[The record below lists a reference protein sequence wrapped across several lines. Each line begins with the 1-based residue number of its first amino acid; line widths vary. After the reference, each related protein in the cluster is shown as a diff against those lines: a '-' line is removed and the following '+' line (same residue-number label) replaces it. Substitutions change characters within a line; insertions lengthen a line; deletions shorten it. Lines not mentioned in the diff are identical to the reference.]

1 MKKHLSLLLVFFMLL
16 NMLPLSACSIKPGEG
31 KETGTEAPV
40 PPAPVVAGE
49 ETVTMTPQAPQ
60 AVFGSGVSVEM
71 SSYLVRE
78 DQPLTVTEMS
88 PVTLSD
94 GSEWDGFRLTVY
106 DVTMGERH
114 QFGEYFTIR
123 LPYDPSYLESGQDPS
138 LCVTARW
145 HDPETG
151 AWEPVLYSLDTE
163 KHQVVIR
170 TDHLSEYG
178 CFEIKNEGMRKAR
191 VTYVKPWMMYELF
204 DTDTACDVLSDYNAS
219 RGTDTRKAATLG
231 AKLINKMQPI
241 ASGVSDF
248 TSEVGAL
255 DNILRLGDSEAG
267 LVLKEINIHQKT
279 VDVIGK
285 VGLAASCIK
294 LAIEVCSSDKTD
306 ADVISIYKDTV
317 SLMLDLAS
325 ASETFGSAALSVG
338 LAGVWIFDQI
348 LTKMVDQAKAI
359 RMELFGAV
367 YTYYNDTYSGYGH
380 KARTDDD
387 WRDIMIAEYEK
398 AKGDTDAFTQAMN
411 QQMADYADKFWVEVD
426 RNPDMATELQDDM
439 GITRLPLPT
448 GGEIEALKKQY
459 INNLQVRINNLI
471 PAVRDYYREK
481 SEEAFEKALNEA
493 KTHLN
498 SALNCTIND
507 PDKLFEGCTVRFAPL
522 SDVAIAG
529 DWQGTMNALGTLRI
543 SFTVLGYYI
552 AGCPDRVEVIDKA
565 DGKTIVGYG
574 TVKAQGV
581 ALTVDLMRGEP
592 VTSPESAQKVTLPTK
607 VVRYD
612 GTVPD
617 ASDDYF
623 GSRGGMICAAVNQM
637 ESPCFVYDPATTY
650 YSIDLE
656 LVPNEGITLFGSE
669 NGLGTEGQYDTY
681 YISALTI
688 HGTFSFEKNDGS
700 MNMTFTEKC
709 VDAPN
714 YSGDVN
720 SVAYTF
726 SNEPDKF
733 SISYDDKAHALYVAF
748 YGDLTEQWSSVK
760 GSGEQTTQDPTTR
773 EDHREAVCFSFTP
786 VVPFGTE

>member
-1 MKKHLSLLLVFFMLL
+1 MKKHLSLLLAIFMLL
-16 NMLPLSACSIKPGEG
+16 NMLTLFSCSIRPGEG
-31 KETGTEAPV
+31 KETATEAPV

-60 AVFGSGVSVEM
+60 AVLGSGVSVEM

-88 PVTLSD
+88 PVTVAD

-123 LPYDPSYLESGQDPS
+123 LPYDPTYLESGQDPS

-294 LAIEVCSSDKTD
+294 LAMEVCSSDKTD
-306 ADVISIYKDTV
+306 ADIISIYKDTV
-317 SLMLDLAS
+317 SLLLDLAS

-426 RNPDMATELQDDM
+426 RNPDMAAEVQDDM
-439 GITRLPLPT
+439 GITRLPFPT
-448 GGEIEALKKQY
+448 GGEIETLKKQY

-493 KTHLN
+493 KAHLN

-507 PDKLFEGCTVRFAPL
+507 PDKLFDGCTVRFAPL
-522 SDVAIAG
+522 SDAALAA

-552 AGCPDRVEVIDKA
+552 AGCPDRVDVIDKA
-565 DGKTIVGYG
+565 DGKTTVGYG
-574 TVKAQGV
+574 AVKAQGS

-592 VTSPESAQKVTLPTK
+592 VTSPESAQKVVLPTK
-607 VVRYD
+607 IVRYD
-612 GTVPD
+612 GTVPA
-617 ASDDYF
+617 ASDDF

-637 ESPCFVYDPATTY
+637 ESPCIVYDPATTY

-656 LVPNEGITLFGSE
+656 LIPNEGMTLFGSE

-700 MNMTFTEKC
+700 MKMTFSEKC

-760 GSGEQTTQDPTTR
+760 GSGEQTMQDPTTR
-773 EDHREAVCFSFTP
+773 EDHREAVYFSFTP
-786 VVPFGTE
+786 VVPFGDE

>member
-1 MKKHLSLLLVFFMLL
+1 MKKHLSLMLACIMLL
-16 NMLPLSACSIKPGEG
+16 NILPLSACSLRHDESG
-31 KETGTEAPV
+31 ETGTEASDV
-40 PPAPVVAGE
+40 PAPAVAGE
-49 ETVTMTPQAPQ
+49 ETVTVTPQAPR
-60 AVFGSGVSVEM
+60 AVLESGVTVEM

-78 DQPLTVTEMS
+78 EQTLTVKEMS
-88 PVTLSD
+88 PVTIAD
-94 GSEWDGFRLTVY
+94 GGEWDGFRLTVY

-123 LPYDPSYLESGQDPS
+123 LPYDPSYLENGQDPS

-163 KHQVVIR
+163 NHQVVIR

-204 DTDTACDVLSDYNAS
+204 DTDTACGVLSDYNAS

-231 AKLINKMQPI
+231 AKLINKTQPI
-241 ASGVSDF
+241 VSGVSDF

-255 DNILRLGDSEAG
+255 DSILRLGDSEAG
-267 LVLKEINIHQKT
+267 LVLKDINIHQKT

-294 LAIEVCSSDKTD
+294 LAMEVCSSYKTD

-348 LTKMVDQAKAI
+348 LSKMVDQAKAI

-367 YTYYNDTYSGYGH
+367 YTYYNDTYAGYGH

-398 AKGDTDAFTQAMN
+398 AKGDTDSFTQAMN
-411 QQMADYADKFWVEVD
+411 KQMADYADKFWVEVD
-426 RNPDMATELQDDM
+426 KNPDMAAEVQDDM

-448 GGEIEALKKQY
+448 GGEIETLKKQY
-459 INNLQVRINNLI
+459 INNLQVRINGLI

-493 KTHLN
+493 QKHLN
-498 SALNCTIND
+498 SALGCTIND
-507 PDKLFEGCTVRFAPL
+507 PDKMFGGCTVRFTPL
-522 SDVAIAG
+522 SDAAVSG
-529 DWQGTMNALGTLRI
+529 DWQGTMNAIGTLHI

-552 AGCPDRVEVIDKA
+552 AGCPDRVEVIDKT
-565 DGKTIVGYG
+565 DGKTVVGYG
-574 TVKAQGV
+574 SVKAQGS
-581 ALTVDLMRGEP
+581 ALTVDLMKGEP
-592 VTSPESAQKVTLPTK
+592 VTQPESGKKVVIPTK
-607 VVRYD
+607 VVDYT
-612 GTVPD
+612 GAVPD
-617 ASDDYF
+617 ASDSHF
-623 GSRGGMICAAVNQM
+623 GSRGGMVCAAINQM

-656 LVPNEGITLFGSE
+656 LVPDESMKLFGSE
-669 NGLGTEGQYDTY
+669 NGLGTEGQFDTY

-688 HGTFSFEKNDGS
+688 HGTFSFEKNDGN
-700 MNMTFTEKC
+700 MKMTFAGKC
-709 VDAPN
+709 VDAPD
-714 YSGDVN
+714 YSGSVN
-720 SVAYTF
+720 SNTYTF
-726 SNEPDKF
+726 SNEPEKF
-733 SISYDDKAHALYVAF
+733 SLSYDEKSHTLYIAF
-748 YGDLTEQWSSVK
+748 YGDLTEQWSTVSE
-760 GSGEQTTQDPTTR
+760 SGEQTTQDPTTR
-773 EDHREAVCFSFTP
+773 NDHRESVYLSFTP
-786 VVPFGTE
+786 VVPIGNE